1 MLPRGSRRWCVPAH
15 DPAGL
20 GDELRWR
27 GVRYGTGREMLSH
40 RIAHVILTR
49 MEAAGET
56 CDDRTDEAVRRT
68 RPVRAAVDAIWPK
81 TDPLRL
87 VFRLLS
93 DPGLLASA
101 GSGLLQPDEQAA
113 IGWGTPP
120 AGPGSAPGSAADP
133 AALDGAGCRVRRD
146 PGLAPVGAGR
156 LQD

>member
-15 DPAGL
+15 ELAALVDGL
-20 GDELRWR
+20 RRR
-27 GVRYGTGREMLSH
+27 GVRYGTGGEMLSH

-56 CDDRTDEAVRRT
+56 CDDRTHEAVRRT

-81 TDPLRL
+81 PDPLRL

-113 IGWGTPP
+113 IGWGTP
-120 AGPGSAPGSAADP
+120 
-133 AALDGAGCRVRRD
+133 
-146 PGLAPVGAGR
+146 
-156 LQD
+156 